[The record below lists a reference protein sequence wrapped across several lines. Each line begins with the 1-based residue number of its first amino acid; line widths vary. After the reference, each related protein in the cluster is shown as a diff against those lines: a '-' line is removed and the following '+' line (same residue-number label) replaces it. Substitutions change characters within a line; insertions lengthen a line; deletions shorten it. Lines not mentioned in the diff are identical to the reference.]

1 MITYIVLGLLGMAV
15 TLAGTTTKAWVLIP
29 VGAAI
34 IIGAFFWFVRARQRT
49 PIYTQDHGAS
59 Q

>member
-15 TLAGTTTKAWVLIP
+15 TVVGTTTKAWGLIP
-29 VGAAI
+29 VGVAL

-49 PIYTQDHGAS
+49 PIYTKDHGAS
-59 Q
+59 P